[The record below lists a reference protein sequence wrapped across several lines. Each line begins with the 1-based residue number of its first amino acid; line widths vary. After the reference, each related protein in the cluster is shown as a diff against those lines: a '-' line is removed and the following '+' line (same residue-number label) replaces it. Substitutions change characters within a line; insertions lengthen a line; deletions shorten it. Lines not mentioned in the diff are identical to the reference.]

1 MTSTIILFAEL
12 EVIRKEN
19 QRCELTAFGSFLE
32 KYRVTQFPTSYTR
45 TKSIKL

>member
-1 MTSTIILFAEL
+1 MKSRIILFAGL

-19 QRCELTAFGSFLE
+19 RRRALKAFTSFLG
-32 KYRVTQFPTSYTR
+32 KYRVTQFPSSHTR